1 MKKWIAVIIELL
13 LVGVLL
19 LTFKLLGSSF
29 FKGESTEEVSTATVV
44 ETTESVVLATTTTE
58 EITTTEEEKPVT
70 VTISACGDCTMGI
83 DKQFAYEGSF
93 NDTFDKKGADY
104 FLEKVK
110 PIFDADDLTI
120 ANLECILTD
129 KGERRNKNWA
139 FRGKPEY
146 VDVLL
151 HGGVDAVAFANN
163 HCMDFG
169 DISYTDTMNIL
180 EEKNMPYASYERVT
194 TYDANGIKVGMIA
207 INCLGVTEE
216 SETTGSIG
224 QAEKYLAEDMEKLK
238 GMNCDMIVVSFHWGV
253 QSDPKLSENQKVLGH
268 KAVDMGADLVLG
280 HHPHIIQGIEKY
292 NGAYIV
298 YSLANFCFGGHKNP
312 KDKDTF
318 IYQQT
323 FTFLGGEKTDK
334 TTARVY
340 PCRVTSVKDYNN
352 YQPVVVEGED
362 ADKVIKKIL
371 DRSDGFDIKIDAE
384 GYLEKADDQVE

>member
-1 MKKWIAVIIELL
+1 MKKWFAIVIIEILL
-13 LVGVLL
+13 IGVL
-19 LTFKLLGSSF
+19 FWVYINHGGSF
-29 FKGESTEEVSTATVV
+29 FRKGAVEETTTATVAS
-44 ETTESVVLATTTTE
+44 TTESVSLASTTTE

-70 VTISACGDCTMGI
+70 VTVTACGDCTMGI
-83 DKQFAYEGSF
+83 DRQFAYEGSF
-93 NDTFDKKGADY
+93 NDMYDKKGADY

-110 PIFDADDLTI
+110 PIFEADDLTI

-146 VDVLL
+146 VDVLS

-194 TYDANGIKVGMIA
+194 TYDANGIKIGMIA

-224 QAEKYLAEDMEKLK
+224 QAEKYLSEDMEKLK
-238 GMNCDMIVVSFHWGV
+238 GMDCDMIIVSFHWGV
-253 QSDPKLSENQKVLGH
+253 QSDPKLSKNQKELGH

-323 FTFLGGEKTDK
+323 FTFLDNKKQES

-340 PCRVTSVKDYNN
+340 PCRITSVKDHNN
-352 YQPVVVEGED
+352 YQPVVVDGED

-371 DRSDGFDIKIDAE
+371 DRSEGFDINIDSE
-384 GYLEKADDQVE
+384 GYLEK